1 MKKSCW
7 NRVGPLWAGKFSP
20 QVLNTTGYSG
30 LKNIISRR
38 GGDIIWRYLFKV
50 WRLHLNRNLDMLK
63 WGRGKRYEQFISKV
77 DDVVATKPWSWS
89 QFRTSAHDKI
99 LYHLL
104 AKMNNWF
111 LMLGLRANFLFLLN
125 KIKKPTDAHAC

>member
-30 LKNIISRR
+30 LKKIISCR

-77 DDVVATKPWSWS
+77 DDVVATKPWPWS

-111 LMLGLRANFLFLLN
+111 LMLGLRANFLFFLN